1 MKNPYEVLGVPDNAS
16 IEEVKEAYKSLAK
29 QYYGYDD
36 DYSKEK
42 LKELDEAYD
51 AIINKTGFGYDSV
64 LKEIRLHIRNGNTSV
79 AEELLL
85 SVPSDSRNA
94 EWYFLSGN
102 INSKKGYFENAAQDF
117 ENATNMEPSNPEYRS
132 AYANINRRRTSNYRT
147 NDPTQ
152 NMGCSV
158 CSICEA
164 LICADCL
171 CSCCNCCR

>member
-29 QYYGYDD
+29 HYYGYDD

-42 LKELDEAYD
+42 LRELDEAYD
-51 AIINKTGFGYDSV
+51 AIINKTGFGYDGI
-64 LKEIRLHIRNGNTSV
+64 LKEIRLHLRNGNTAS

-85 SVPSDSRNA
+85 SVPNDSRNA

-117 ENATNMEPSNPEYRS
+117 ETATNMEPSNPEYRS
-132 AYANINRRRTSNYRT
+132 AFANFNRRRTTNYRT
-147 NDPTQ
+147 TDTTQ
-152 NMGCSV
+152 NMGCSI

-171 CSCCNCCR
+171 CSCCCGR